1 MLIHEMHL
9 CVRLVRGVLRVRL
22 GLLDP
27 LFVRDRNYTDV
38 THILTTLIT
47 REPAPIFSQIVQRLT
62 LQTILRVV
70 LSVFGDEVNMWL
82 PRSPD
87 LKPRE
92 WILIFFSMVKN
103 KGDNKESNRAV
114 MLPVSHHK
122 QSLDVQYE
130 MWRVFVSGRKRF

>member
-92 WILIFFSMVKN
+92 
-103 KGDNKESNRAV
+103 
-114 MLPVSHHK
+114 
-122 QSLDVQYE
+122 
-130 MWRVFVSGRKRF
+130 